1 MQKEE
6 RQIKIKNSR
15 YNKWYK
21 MIKEKGIPEYPKKNW
36 SKVRC
41 RRIARFRLGN
51 EMGESRY

>member
-1 MQKEE
+1 MQKE

-21 MIKEKGIPEYPKKNW
+21 MIKEKGIPEYPKKSW